1 MQTMLP
7 MLRAS
12 ASPRIVNMSS
22 SVGSLALQTTPGIDM
37 GPVPAAYLAS
47 KTFLNALTIQ
57 YAKELGNTNILV
69 NAGCPGLTATDLSG
83 YSGPRTPQ
91 QGAAIAIHL
100 ATLPDEGPS
109 GGFFNDAG
117 TVPW

>member
-1 MQTMLP
+1 
-7 MLRAS
+7 
-12 ASPRIVNMSS
+12 
-22 SVGSLALQTTPGIDM
+22 M